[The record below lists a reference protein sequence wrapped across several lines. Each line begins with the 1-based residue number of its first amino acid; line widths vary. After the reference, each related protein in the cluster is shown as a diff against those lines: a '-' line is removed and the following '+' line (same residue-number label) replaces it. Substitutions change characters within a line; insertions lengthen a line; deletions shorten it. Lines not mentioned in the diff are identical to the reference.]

1 MWKLGKILVKGVG
14 RERERERE
22 REEKKTKVDSSM
34 GIMGRIRADQREQ
47 SGPRKRWTSTGRS
60 LYSVF
65 LPDNGNSSANESCPV
80 QSSTVI
86 KGRKSFETMNNRLM
100 FLLLPSLQQGG
111 ILLAHLRALS
121 PPSTLD
127 NRFARF
133 EFAFLEDNPRTF
145 RELSNYLSKFF
156 IFDLLILFIF
166 FFHRESG
173 GKKCKGMWENSE
185 RKMVVTLCFGSY
197 VRKNLA
203 EVELREWANDK

>member
-1 MWKLGKILVKGVG
+1 
-14 RERERERE
+14 
-22 REEKKTKVDSSM
+22 
-34 GIMGRIRADQREQ
+34 MGRIRADQREQ

-121 PPSTLD
+121 PPSTL
-127 NRFARF
+127 
-133 EFAFLEDNPRTF
+133 EDNPRTF

>member
-1 MWKLGKILVKGVG
+1 
-14 RERERERE
+14 
-22 REEKKTKVDSSM
+22 
-34 GIMGRIRADQREQ
+34 MGRIRADQREQ

-100 FLLLPSLQQGG
+100 FLLLPSLRQGG
-111 ILLAHLRALS
+111 ILLAYLRALS

-145 RELSNYLSKFF
+145 RKLSNLFKFF

-166 FFHRESG
+166 FFSQ
-173 GKKCKGMWENSE
+173 GKW
-185 RKMVVTLCFGSY
+185 RKEM
-197 VRKNLA
+197 
-203 EVELREWANDK
+203 